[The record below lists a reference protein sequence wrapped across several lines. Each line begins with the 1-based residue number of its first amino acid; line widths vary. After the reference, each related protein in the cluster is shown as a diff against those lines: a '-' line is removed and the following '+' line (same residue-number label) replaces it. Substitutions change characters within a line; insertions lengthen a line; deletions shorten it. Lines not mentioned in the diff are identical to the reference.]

1 MRENNRNPIEK
12 CRKKLPQFTTMNVI
26 DGQAGLVIY
35 SSLIFYSL
43 TIDNILNI
51 VVLLILA
58 GITIS
63 LVFSDN
69 GIIKKAQEAA
79 NKTKE
84 AVINEQT
91 QMNEI
96 ADYMENMLNEI
107 GGTTPDEPEGCPA
120 EEFEKWNGTSDDK
133 VNAVQSTDATPITVL
148 VPKGYTASKVTG
160 ETTVEDGFV
169 IYEGEEEVN
178 DTNKDTAQTTR
189 NQFVWVPIANPSEMY
204 GRDENCKKWGKL
216 YDFDENGITPYN
228 WTEKNG
234 VMSITNATG
243 NCEPDVVSSDSSNS
257 VTLTQLETEFNSMI
271 ASVEKYGG
279 FYIGRYETGNLKEA
293 EAVVVKNNSDIN
305 NQTWYTMYNKSKGV
319 AVNSNVTTSM
329 IWGCQW
335 DAVMRWMYNSGDAEK
350 KKYTYDST
358 GKGNYSG
365 SKKATGSDSA
375 YAVNNIYDMAGNV
388 LDWTIEA
395 LITGN
400 RVYRGGDCFGD
411 SNFHP
416 ASVRNYYRVPAVS
429 DDDVGSRLAL
439 YM

>member
-1 MRENNRNPIEK
+1 
-12 CRKKLPQFTTMNVI
+12 MNDV
-26 DGQAGLVIY
+26 
-35 SSLIFYSL
+35 
-43 TIDNILNI
+43 T
-51 VVLLILA
+51 
-58 GITIS
+58 
-63 LVFSDN
+63 
-69 GIIKKAQEAA
+69 AA
-79 NKTKE
+79 
-84 AVINEQT
+84 
-91 QMNEI
+91 
-96 ADYMENMLNEI
+96 MENMLN
-107 GGTTPDEPEGCPA
+107 GTGGSGTTPEEPEGCPA

-416 ASVRNYYRVPAVS
+416 ASVRNYYRIPAVS

>member
-1 MRENNRNPIEK
+1 M
-12 CRKKLPQFTTMNVI
+12 
-26 DGQAGLVIY
+26 
-35 SSLIFYSL
+35 
-43 TIDNILNI
+43 
-51 VVLLILA
+51 A

-69 GIIKKAQEAA
+69 GIRKKAQEAA

-96 ADYMENMLNEI
+96 ADYMENMLNGI
-107 GGTTPDEPEGCPA
+107 GGSGTTPEEPEGCPA

-133 VNAVQSTDATPITVL
+133 VNAVQSTDTTPIAVP

-189 NQFVWVPIANPSEMY
+189 NQFVWVPVANPSEMY

-216 YDFDENGITPYN
+216 YSFDEEGITPYN
-228 WTEKNG
+228 WTEEGG
-234 VMSITNATG
+234 VMSITSATSYR
-243 NCEPDVVSSDSSNS
+243 EPDVISYDADNTNLQQAGLDASATAD
-257 VTLTQLETEFNSMI
+257 TFKAQLETEFNSMI

-279 FYIGRYETGNLKEA
+279 FYIGRYETGNLSQA
-293 EAVVVKNNSDIN
+293 EAVVIKNNSDIN
-305 NQTWYTMYNKSKGV
+305 NQTWYTQYNKSKGV
-319 AVNSNVTTSM
+319 AVNSNVTTTM

-335 DAVMRWMYNSGDAEK
+335 DAVMRWMYNSGDEEK
-350 KKYTYDST
+350 KTYTYDST

-365 SKKATGSDSA
+365 SRKATGSDPE

-395 LITGN
+395 YSTGS
-400 RVYRGGDCFGD
+400 RVNRGGTYNLNA
-411 SNFHP
+411 SNYP
-416 ASVRNYYRVPAVS
+416 ASHRISSNPTNSYGGN
-429 DDDVGSRLAL
+429 GSRLAL

>member
-1 MRENNRNPIEK
+1 MHGIT
-12 CRKKLPQFTTMNVI
+12 LI
-26 DGQAGLVIY
+26 ALVV
-35 SSLIFYSL
+35 
-43 TIDNILNI
+43 TI

-107 GGTTPDEPEGCPA
+107 GGTIPDEPEGCPA

-133 VNAVQSTDATPITVL
+133 VNAVQSTDTTPIAVP

-189 NQFVWVPIANPSEMY
+189 NQFVWVPVTNPSEMY

-216 YDFDENGITPYN
+216 YSFDEEGITPYN
-228 WTEKNG
+228 WTEEGG
-234 VMSITNATG
+234 VMSITSATSYR
-243 NCEPDVVSSDSSNS
+243 EPDVISYDADNTNLQQAGLDASATAD
-257 VTLTQLETEFNSMI
+257 TFKAQLETEFNSMI

-279 FYIGRYETGNLKEA
+279 FYIGRYETGNLSQA
-293 EAVVVKNNSDIN
+293 EAVVIKNNSDIN

-416 ASVRNYYRVPAVS
+416 ASVRNYYRIPAVS

>member
-1 MRENNRNPIEK
+1 M
-12 CRKKLPQFTTMNVI
+12 
-26 DGQAGLVIY
+26 
-35 SSLIFYSL
+35 
-43 TIDNILNI
+43 
-51 VVLLILA
+51 A

-133 VNAVQSTDATPITVL
+133 VNAVQSTDTTPIAVP

-189 NQFVWVPIANPSEMY
+189 NQFVWVPVANPSEMY
-204 GRDENCKKWGKL
+204 GRDEDCKKWGKL
-216 YDFDENGITPYN
+216 YEFSSTGITPLN
-228 WTEKNG
+228 WTESGG
-234 VMSITNATG
+234 VMSITSATSYR
-243 NCEPDVVSSDSSNS
+243 EPDVVSYDSSNS
-257 VTLTQLETEFNSMI
+257 VNLAQLETEFNNMI

-279 FYIGRYETGNLKEA
+279 FYIGRYETGNLKKA
-293 EAVVVKNNSDIN
+293 EAVVVKNNSDTGS
-305 NQTWYTMYNKSKGV
+305 QTWYTQYNKSKGV
-319 AVNSNVTTSM
+319 AANNNVTTSM

-335 DAVMRWMYNSGDAEK
+335 DAVMRWMWNQGGDK
-350 KKYTYDST
+350 KTYTYDST

-365 SKKATGSDSA
+365 TQGSTDKSIPTGSNDT

-388 LDWTIEA
+388 HDWTIEA
-395 LITGN
+395 FSTDC
-400 RVYRGGDCFGD
+400 RVLRGG
-411 SNFHP
+411 NFYVND
-416 ASVRNYYRVPAVS
+416 VRYGSAFHRLNYGPTFSRGVPT
-429 DDDVGSRLAL
+429 GSRLAL